1 MLHIGR
7 RIEDELRYQER
18 TIAWFAR
25 KLYCH
30 RQNVY
35 DIFKR
40 DSIDMMLL
48 SRISYILN
56 HDFFKDLSDEMQKTG
71 KLTNNM

>member
-40 DSIDMMLL
+40 DSIDNSPL
-48 SRISYILN
+48 RIQHI
-56 HDFFKDLSDEMQKTG
+56 G
-71 KLTNNM
+71 